1 MTALSG
7 RGLADGS
14 WCKELLCSLNPDR
27 VQAPMRGVGG
37 LRPVLQED
45 EDSIKERIKEAFAQH
60 KEDMSNID
68 TDAARLA
75 AIRESDEKT
84 SRRLAA
90 IESKID
96 GDLAAMKT
104 KIDNLTDM
112 LQALLDKEQ
121 K

>member
-1 MTALSG
+1 
-7 RGLADGS
+7 
-14 WCKELLCSLNPDR
+14 
-27 VQAPMRGVGG
+27 MRGVGG

-104 KIDNLTDM
+104 QIDNLTDM